1 MCPRH
6 DPRADAFVQPAVVS
20 WTRTPRSVSVACITR
35 PFRTWNCH
43 GHFLVTR
50 SRLLSASW
58 EDGARA
64 PVAIACLRRSHVDG
78 HRVWHRADETDNDHE
93 GRYVVGASDGGRGMF
108 VGAEVVEPEAYS
120 ITPGFPWTKPA
131 VSTDGILAPV
141 QLCRSVPPATLPSA
155 VYYFEAIRTGSA
167 IVSVPLS
174 RSWLR
179 RSRGCQT
186 PALPQPGPRSSKW

>member
-1 MCPRH
+1 M
-6 DPRADAFVQPAVVS
+6 
-20 WTRTPRSVSVACITR
+20 R
-35 PFRTWNCH
+35 P
-43 GHFLVTR
+43 
-50 SRLLSASW
+50 SRLLAC
-58 EDGARA
+58 
-64 PVAIACLRRSHVDG
+64 VAVTLMVTACGTAQTRPTTTMRVGTSSEHLTAALTCVPSQADLVPTSPKWT
-78 HRVWHRADETDNDHE
+78 RVWTSQSLTVR
-93 GRYVVGASDGGRGMF
+93 RGMF

-174 RSWLR
+174 RSWLQR
-179 RSRGCQT
+179 DRGCQAPVSCAPLADLRVAVT
-186 PALPQPGPRSSKW
+186 VTS